1 MLDLLERGK
10 PLDIDAAEQWAAVYG
25 PDLMDVALDLLFD
38 GASGAFD
45 LRNRT
50 GLSELEFA
58 RELATVADTPEQLL
72 RIFGC
77 TADQP
82 AFSWPAKQ
90 SYLPPLSTTLERFVR
105 DWRCDCATPRWT
117 SEPVD
122 QDARVQA
129 AE

>member
-10 PLDIDAAEQWAAVYG
+10 ALDIDAAEQWAAVYG

-50 GLSELEFA
+50 GMSELEFA
-58 RELATVADTPEQLL
+58 RELAAVADTPEQLL
-72 RIFGC
+72 RIFGD
-77 TADQP
+77 TVERS

-90 SYLPPLSTTLERFVR
+90 SYLPPLPTMLERFVR
-105 DWRCDCATPRWT
+105 EWRCDCAAPRWT

-122 QDARVQA
+122 KDALVQA